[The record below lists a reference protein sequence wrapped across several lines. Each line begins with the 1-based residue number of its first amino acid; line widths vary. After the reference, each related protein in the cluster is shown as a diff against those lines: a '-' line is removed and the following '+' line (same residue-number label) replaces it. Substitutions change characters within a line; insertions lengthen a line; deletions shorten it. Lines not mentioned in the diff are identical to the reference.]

1 MRSSSITAPPRTIL
15 VLQAVAAGREA
26 VVARGQLVEI
36 GGGFRLPDVFRSA
49 GVVLREVGTT
59 NRTYLHDY
67 EAAIGEHTG
76 AVIRVHHSNF
86 RITGFVTEPT
96 IAELVTVRRPSGI
109 PVIDDLGSGWIGN
122 LPELSLEEPSV
133 ADSVQAGA
141 DLVLFSGDKL
151 FGGPQCGIIVGRSEW
166 ISKLR
171 RNPLMRALRVD
182 KLTLAALEA
191 TAEIH
196 LSGSAVERLPALA
209 MLSASPEQVHD
220 RCKRV
225 QQMIGNRAGV
235 QIVACQSQTGGGS
248 VPGTD
253 LPSYGLQIEH
263 EHLNLLAE
271 RLRSGRPAIQP
282 RIHDD
287 SLLLDLRTVTD
298 EQCVALSERLRGL
311 LDASA
316 V

>member
-1 MRSSSITAPPRTIL
+1 MVGKFQSRFGVDSNSDAL
-15 VLQAVAAGREA
+15 D
-26 VVARGQLVEI
+26 
-36 GGGFRLPDVFRSA
+36 GFDAEL
-49 GVVLREVGTT
+49 
-59 NRTYLHDY
+59 
-67 EAAIGEHTG
+67 
-76 AVIRVHHSNF
+76 
-86 RITGFVTEPT
+86 T
-96 IAELVTVRRPSGI
+96 IAQRLQTSGYVTAHFGKWHLGATNDI
-109 PVIDDLGSGWIGN
+109 PVNGFKHAFAQNSGAPFHAN
-122 LPELSLEEPSV
+122 
-133 ADSVQAGA
+133 
-141 DLVLFSGDKL
+141 
-151 FGGPQCGIIVGRSEW
+151 
-166 ISKLR
+166 
-171 RNPLMRALRVD
+171 
-182 KLTLAALEA
+182 LTLHGDDREMSVLKPEMYHIDACSQAAASVIQRYKDSPFFLYIAYRAPHVPLDAPQKYLDRFPGEMPQ
-191 TAEIH
+191 
-196 LSGSAVERLPALA
+196 RRRQALA